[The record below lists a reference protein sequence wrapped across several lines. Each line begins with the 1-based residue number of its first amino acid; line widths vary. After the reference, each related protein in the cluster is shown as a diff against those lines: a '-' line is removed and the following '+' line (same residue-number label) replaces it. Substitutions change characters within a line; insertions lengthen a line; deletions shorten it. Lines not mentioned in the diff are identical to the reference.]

1 MKNFKKKAICLGL
14 AGILG
19 LGGLGIN
26 VAEVGA
32 MSTGNTT
39 DVTPTSRPR
48 DSKLDYGSQLVVPNF
63 TLKSDKIILGE
74 TESFYPFGGNV
85 LPGTLDVQVKGGLG
99 SNPNSIVINN
109 LNDYSNKPLEIRSTI
124 SGVFYIRIQH
134 DATGQF
140 PTCNGRPVEWITVEV
155 RKQPTSVKFANKSY
169 KIEVGKKFTPKVK
182 FNSDEYSSQTSYDYD
197 NKYLSIDGNGFKGV
211 KAGKTTL
218 TFKTANGVSCS
229 VKVDVVKKST
239 KKTAKSS
246 KKNTTKKSMKKTTK
260 SSKKNTKKTTKSS
273 KKNTSKSSKK

>member
-48 DSKLDYGSQLVVPNF
+48 DSKLDYGSQLVVPFF
-63 TLKSDKIILGE
+63 TLNSDKIVLGE

-99 SNPNSIVINN
+99 SNPNSIVVNN

-169 KIEVGKKFTPKVK
+169 KVEVGKTFIPKIK
-182 FNSDEYSSQTSYDYD
+182 FNNDEYSSQTSYDYD
-197 NKYLSIDGNGFKGV
+197 NKYLSVDGNGFKGV

-229 VKVDVVKKST
+229 VKVEVVKKST
-239 KKTAKSS
+239 KKTTKSS
-246 KKNTTKKSMKKTTK
+246 KKSSKKTTK
-260 SSKKNTKKTTKSS
+260 SSKKNNKKTTKSS